1 MNKYLVTLYVP
12 LLQTKYDVLIPSS
25 KRVIDFID
33 YSLKIIDKLVD
44 QKFNVNN
51 CELINRENGNIYK
64 KEEIIINTDIKN
76 GTELIII

>member
-51 CELINRENGNIYK
+51 CELINRDNGNIYK

>member
-64 KEEIIINTDIKN
+64 ECVW
-76 GTELIII
+76 

>member
-51 CELINRENGNIYK
+51 CELINRDNGNIYK

-76 GTELIII
+76 